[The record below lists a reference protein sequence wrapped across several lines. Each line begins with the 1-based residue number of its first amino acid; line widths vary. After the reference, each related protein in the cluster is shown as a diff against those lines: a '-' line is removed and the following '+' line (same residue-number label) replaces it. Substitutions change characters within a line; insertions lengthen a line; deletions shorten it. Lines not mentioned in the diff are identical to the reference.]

1 MFIRP
6 VCPTNNVIGAFYVGR
21 ERNVDVKATLKHC
34 SSVECACIR
43 IWRRARYININ
54 KQ

>member
-21 ERNVDVKATLKHC
+21 ERNVDVKATLKCC
-34 SSVECACIR
+34 SSVECIR
-43 IWRRARYININ
+43 DWGRARYINI
-54 KQ
+54 K